1 MTTFEGAAPENDYR
15 QLALLILLGPVAI
28 RWVVKVVHW
37 PIRSLL
43 LNSFAVSGLP
53 EYYQHLWVGDGQMCL
68 NRKVRLVSLFFLRFQ
83 LHNRIP
89 LTSFMTR
96 AAWYLSFSSSFI
108 LSPELPCWSVDRLT
122 LTKSFL
128 TFSPLTRIWVLGKH
142 KRLWNLIQDACSTSM
157 QCPAYTGRWTWL
169 LKSTMP
175 CKKCAAAQPA
185 QCCISRFY
193 DTMQVCI
200 LPLLE
205 LIQHSC
211 TSYCCCRIS
220 LVVACVN
227 GERPPSGGWRG
238 LSCGNN
244 ILMRIHLFLLSAT
257 VWINFYFEYIQT
269 VSSTTSQLS

>member
-1 MTTFEGAAPENDYR
+1 MCPAPKSDPTD
-15 QLALLILLGPVAI
+15 LI
-28 RWVVKVVHW
+28 HDM
-37 PIRSLL
+37 S
-43 LNSFAVSGLP
+43 
-53 EYYQHLWVGDGQMCL
+53 
-68 NRKVRLVSLFFLRFQ
+68 
-83 LHNRIP
+83 
-89 LTSFMTR
+89 T
-96 AAWYLSFSSSFI
+96 WYLSFFSSFI
-108 LSPELPCWSVDRLT
+108 PSPELPRWSVDRLT

-142 KRLWNLIQDACSTSM
+142 KRLWNLIHDACSTSM
-157 QCPAYTGRWTWL
+157 QCPACTGRWTWL

-185 QCCISRFY
+185 ECCISSSYDNAIDIQNVFLCFY

-200 LPLLE
+200 LTLLE

-211 TSYCCCRIS
+211 TSYHCCRIS

-227 GERPPSGGWRG
+227 RERPPSGGWRG

-257 VWINFYFEYIQT
+257 VWINFYFCAFKQFHQQPYSYHNHKHLHHHNHDTQHE
-269 VSSTTSQLS
+269 QLCRTRPASCFFT